1 MICDRLRDSHQLSIK
16 FHRLQKTASI
26 AFEHFFDPFRGTV
39 LIHLRQILNQI
50 IFHQFFE
57 HPPVRDHQDIRQ
69 SLILYQNI
77 DKLIITIFTLHIY
90 ILILNVQDL
99 FEIAGIGIIFI
110 GISIR
115 KIGIIGAAHLPQRI
129 GHKFRIRSIRALRST
144 FPAAGSH
151 ILVYRFTFLF
161 CRWFL
166 RRPITY
172 AASGQTYY
180 TSQDHRQFPF
190 TLHSF

>member
-57 HPPVRDHQDIRQ
+57 HPPVRNRQDIRQ

-77 DKLIITIFTLHIY
+77 DKLIITVFTLHIY

-129 GHKFRIRSIRALRST
+129 SHKFRIRSIRTLCST

-151 ILVYRFTFLF
+151 IFF
-161 CRWFL
+161 CR
-166 RRPITY
+166 
-172 AASGQTYY
+172 
-180 TSQDHRQFPF
+180 
-190 TLHSF
+190 